1 MIVIKVLSLRALIYG
16 GRNLLKILNRP
27 KKSNRKPDR
36 QRTEIILGANPSLI
50 FAVLFVA
57 VVLLLI
63 AIYVTK
69 TDVKQPVVL
78 SLLSNPAFLSS
89 QPRTILSIPLF
100 RKARCY
106 NKAVPNQGMLFFLLL
121 RLSCFYYMEASS
133 FENRCERV

>member
-89 QPRTILSIPLF
+89 
-100 RKARCY
+100 
-106 NKAVPNQGMLFFLLL
+106 
-121 RLSCFYYMEASS
+121 
-133 FENRCERV
+133 